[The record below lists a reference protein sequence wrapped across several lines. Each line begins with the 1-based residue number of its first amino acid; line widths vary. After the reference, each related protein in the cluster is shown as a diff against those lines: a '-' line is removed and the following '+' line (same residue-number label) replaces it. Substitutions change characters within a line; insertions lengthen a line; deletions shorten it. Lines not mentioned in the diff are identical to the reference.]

1 MINARISVEGG
12 GNFRSGLGG
21 IYVLLNPP
29 SATSTAARR
38 RLCLGPQL
46 VTVTVCASASATQ
59 SVNLEQNDRA
69 LVKINLFIT

>member
-1 MINARISVEGG
+1 MINARINVEGG

-46 VTVTVCASASATQ
+46 VTVTDCASASQ

>member
-1 MINARISVEGG
+1 MINARISVEEG

-21 IYVLLNPP
+21 IYVLLNLP

-38 RLCLGPQL
+38 RLCLGPLQL
-46 VTVTVCASASATQ
+46 VTVTVCASASQ